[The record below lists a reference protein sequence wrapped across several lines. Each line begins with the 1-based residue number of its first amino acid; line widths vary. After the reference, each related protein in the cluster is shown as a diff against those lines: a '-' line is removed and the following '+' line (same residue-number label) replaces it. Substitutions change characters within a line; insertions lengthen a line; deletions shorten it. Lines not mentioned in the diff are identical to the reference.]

1 MGTIHRGAE
10 GVDGPTI
17 LIARRDMDYDQTNMP
32 AVYDAGR
39 AYSPAVLT
47 LWRDVI
53 SRWVPNAAVSDILD
67 LGCGTGRYSTALAE
81 YFDVRVTA
89 VDPSE
94 KMLAEARKK
103 STERVRYVRAAGESL
118 PLPDACLDMVFI
130 SMVFHH
136 FDDPD
141 QVVRECHRVLRRD
154 GTVCLRAG
162 TTDRVGE
169 TPYLPFFARSRA
181 ILNTAFH
188 SQAAIEAIFIDA
200 GFQPVGHEL
209 IRHEVAGNWKAYA
222 DRLAFRADSILVQ
235 LSEQEFEGGLAAL
248 RRHAVTAPPDE
259 PVTELVD
266 FFVFRS
272 G

>member
-1 MGTIHRGAE
+1 
-10 GVDGPTI
+10 
-17 LIARRDMDYDQTNMP
+17 MDYDLTNMP
-32 AVYDAGR
+32 AAYDAGR

-47 LWRDVI
+47 LWLDVI
-53 SRWVPNAAVSDILD
+53 SRWVPNATVSDILD

-81 YFDVRVTA
+81 YFDARVMA

-103 STERVRYVRAAGESL
+103 STERVRYARAAGESL
-118 PLPDACLDMVFI
+118 PLPDTCVDMVFI

-136 FDDPD
+136 FDDPE
-141 QVVRECHRVLRRD
+141 QAVRECRRVLRRD

-162 TTDRVGE
+162 TADRVGE
-169 TPYLPFFARSRA
+169 TPYLPFFARSGA

-188 SQAAIEAIFIDA
+188 SQAAIEAIFIAA
-200 GFQPVGHEL
+200 GFQLVGHEL

-235 LSEQEFEGGLAAL
+235 LSDQEFEEGLAAL
-248 RRHAVTAPPDE
+248 HRHAVTAPPDE

-266 FFVFRS
+266 FLVFRS

>member
-1 MGTIHRGAE
+1 
-10 GVDGPTI
+10 
-17 LIARRDMDYDQTNMP
+17 MDYDQTDMP
-32 AVYDAGR
+32 AAYDAGR
-39 AYSPAVLT
+39 AYSPAVLA
-47 LWRDVI
+47 LWLDVV
-53 SRWVPNAAVSDILD
+53 SRWVPNGASDILD
-67 LGCGTGRYSTALAE
+67 IGCGTGRYSAALAE
-81 YFDVRVTA
+81 QFDARVIA

-103 STERVRYVRAAGESL
+103 STGRLRYARAAGEAL
-118 PLPDACLDMVFI
+118 PLPDACVNMVFM

-136 FDDPD
+136 FDDPV
-141 QVVRECHRVLRRD
+141 QAVSECRRVLRRD

-162 TTDRVGE
+162 TADRVGE
-169 TPYLPFFARSRA
+169 TPYLPFFPRSGA

-200 GFQPVGHEL
+200 GFQLVGHEL

-235 LSEQEFEGGLAAL
+235 LSDQEFEEGLAAL
-248 RRHAVTAPPDE
+248 HRHGVTAPPDE

-266 FFVFRS
+266 FLVFRS